1 MGRGGEGMMTDPIK
15 LLNEVKT
22 DPEGQKKLLMVIDWL
37 QFACPYINDP
47 KFNQPAEG
55 RGGEG

>member
-1 MGRGGEGMMTDPIK
+1 MMTDPIK

-55 RGGEG
+55 RGGGDE